1 MPEPYPGLD
10 LEGRRLAVLLYTL
23 GYEKRTIE
31 EFIEILRRA
40 KVDTL
45 IDVRDV
51 PWSHK
56 RDFAKSK
63 LDAHLGDAGI
73 RYVHAGFA
81 GNPKRLRAQGG
92 TTEEMIAM
100 YERHLDQHAEIVDR
114 FRDLVAKLEQEG
126 RRPCIMCF
134 ERHPRDCHRSILAAR
149 WKGRRRGPRVEHLG
163 AEPPAV

>member
-1 MPEPYPGLD
+1 M
-10 LEGRRLAVLLYTL
+10 VLYTL

-63 LDAHLGDAGI
+63 LDEHMAHAGM
-73 RYVHAGFA
+73 RYLHAGFA
-81 GNPKRLRAQGG
+81 GNPKRLRTQGA
-92 TTEEMIAM
+92 TTEELLGR
-100 YERHLDQHAEIVDR
+100 YERHLDENPEIVAR
-114 FRDLVAKLEQEG
+114 FRELTAELEDEG
-126 RRPCIMCF
+126 RSVCIMCF
-134 ERHPRDCHRSILAAR
+134 ERDPRDCHRSVLAAR
-149 WKGRRRGPRVEHLG
+149 WKGRRRGLRVENLG
-163 AEPPAV
+163 VT

>member
-10 LEGRRLAVLLYTL
+10 PEGRQPAVVLYTL

-40 KVDTL
+40 KIDTL

-63 LDAHLGDAGI
+63 LDAHLASAGI

-81 GNPKRLRAQGG
+81 GNPKRLRQQGG
-92 TTEEMIAM
+92 TTDELLAL
-100 YERHLDQHAEIVDR
+100 YEHHLDDHPEIVDR
-114 FRDLVAKLEQEG
+114 FRELVAELDDEG
-126 RRPCIMCF
+126 DRACIMCF
-134 ERHPRDCHRSILAAR
+134 ERDPRECHRSVLAAR
-149 WKGRRRGPRVEHLG
+149 WKGRRRGVSVEDLG
-163 AEPPAV
+163 TGPNAV

>member
-1 MPEPYPGLD
+1 M
-10 LEGRRLAVLLYTL
+10 VLYTL

-31 EFIEILRRA
+31 EFVEILRRA

-63 LDAHLGDAGI
+63 LDAHLASAGI

-81 GNPKRLRAQGG
+81 GNPKRLREQGG
-92 TTEEMIAM
+92 TTEEWLAL
-100 YERHLDQHAEIVDR
+100 YEGHLDGHPEIVDR
-114 FRDLVAKLEQEG
+114 FRELVAELDDEG
-126 RRPCIMCF
+126 HAACIMCF
-134 ERHPRDCHRSILAAR
+134 ERDPRDCHRSILAGR
-149 WKGRRRGPRVEHLG
+149 WKGRRRGLSVEHLG
-163 AEPPAV
+163 TTPAAV

>member
-1 MPEPYPGLD
+1 M
-10 LEGRRLAVLLYTL
+10 VLYTL

-31 EFIEILRRA
+31 EFIEILRAA

-63 LDAHLGDAGI
+63 LDAHLASAGI

-81 GNPKRLRAQGG
+81 GNPKRLRSTAS
-92 TTEEMIAM
+92 TTEELLSV
-100 YERHLDQHAEIVDR
+100 YEQHLDEHPEILDR
-114 FRDLVAKLEQEG
+114 FRELVADLSDEG
-126 RRPCIMCF
+126 RRMCIMCF
-134 ERHPRDCHRSILAAR
+134 ERDPRDCHRSVLAAR
-149 WKGRRRGPRVEHLG
+149 WKGRRRGLSVENLG
-163 AEPPAV
+163 TDSV

>member
-1 MPEPYPGLD
+1 M
-10 LEGRRLAVLLYTL
+10 VLYTL

-31 EFIEILRRA
+31 EFIEILHRA

-63 LDAHLGDAGI
+63 LDEHMGRAGI

-81 GNPKRLRAQGG
+81 GNPKRLRVKDG
-92 TTEEMIAM
+92 TSEELLSR
-100 YERHLDQHAEIVDR
+100 YELHLDEHPEIVKQ
-114 FRDLVAKLEQEG
+114 FRELVAHLDEEG
-126 RRPCIMCF
+126 RRACIMCF
-134 ERHPRDCHRSILAAR
+134 ERDPRDCHRSVLAAR
-149 WKGRRRGPRVEHLG
+149 WKGRRGGLEVENLG
-163 AEPPAV
+163 TDAG